1 MLCYKVIYFWEYQ
14 QLCVLSKY
22 IKHQRS
28 SDDEYVKLFLYLSK
42 YAKPAEFRFAENLLR
57 TQLCYIEETSTLK
70 LNGKNCL
77 RCNFF

>member
-42 YAKPAEFRFAENLLR
+42 YVKPAEFHFAENLLR

-70 LNGKNCL
+70 
-77 RCNFF
+77 

>member
-1 MLCYKVIYFWEYQ
+1 M
-14 QLCVLSKY
+14 SKY

-70 LNGKNCL
+70 WNGKIAFDVISFDVDEYYN
-77 RCNFF
+77 